1 MYINLSF
8 RRQVGFKLSGDSEE
22 YRRVQM
28 CFFAVI
34 TSLKVQLSRLDEVL
48 FQRRIATLFLSEF
61 GENFCCILDII
72 SILKPTSHLLI
83 LFLLFTSSSKLTCDQ
98 M

>member
-1 MYINLSF
+1 
-8 RRQVGFKLSGDSEE
+8 
-22 YRRVQM
+22 M

-34 TSLKVQLSRLDEVL
+34 TSHEVL
-48 FQRRIATLFLSEF
+48 FQRSIATLFLSEF
-61 GENFCCILDII
+61 GENFCYILDII

-83 LFLLFTSSSKLTCDQ
+83 LFSLFTSSSKLTCDQ

>member
-1 MYINLSF
+1 
-8 RRQVGFKLSGDSEE
+8 
-22 YRRVQM
+22 M

-61 GENFCCILDII
+61 GENFCYILDII
-72 SILKPTSHLLI
+72 SILKTH
-83 LFLLFTSSSKLTCDQ
+83 
-98 M
+98 